1 MANHTFNHLKGWYTK
16 NQEYYENIQKC
27 QDLMPKN
34 KLFRP
39 PYGRIKPSQYIR
51 LKKEYKIVMW
61 NQLSWDFLTDL
72 NKEKALSR
80 LKKNV
85 KENAVVVF
93 HDSQK
98 SFDNLVY
105 LLPNYLKYLQFKNMI
120 SRAL

>member
-1 MANHTFNHLKGWYTK
+1 
-16 NQEYYENIQKC
+16 
-27 QDLMPKN
+27 
-34 KLFRP
+34 
-39 PYGRIKPSQYIR
+39 
-51 LKKEYKIVMW
+51 MW